1 MPVQFACRTELA
13 GKTVAMRFRKILSP
27 ALVLGLTGHIWTV
40 LEYIRYPT
48 HISQLQ
54 RQLWAEQRKDAL
66 ESALEKYQRK
76 KSLPT
81 S

>member
-1 MPVQFACRTELA
+1 M
-13 GKTVAMRFRKILSP
+13 
-27 ALVLGLTGHIWTV
+27 VLGLAEHLWTV
-40 LEYIRYPT
+40 LEYIRYPA
-48 HISQLQ
+48 HVSELQ
-54 RQLWAEQRKDAL
+54 RQDWAEQRKEVL

>member
-1 MPVQFACRTELA
+1 MFVMLY
-13 GKTVAMRFRKILSP
+13 VSDL
-27 ALVLGLTGHIWTV
+27 H
-40 LEYIRYPT
+40 
-48 HISQLQ
+48 
-54 RQLWAEQRKDAL
+54 RQDWAEQRKDIL

>member
-1 MPVQFACRTELA
+1 M
-13 GKTVAMRFRKILSP
+13 
-27 ALVLGLTGHIWTV
+27 VLGLAKSAGGCLTAHVWTV
-40 LEYIRYPT
+40 LEYVRYAV
-48 HISQLQ
+48 HVSDLH
-54 RQLWAEQRKDAL
+54 RQDWAEQRKDIL